1 MLSQSL
7 KETGGVE
14 SNTFKHSVTLPRRVR
29 QCCFQGPQRDDQE
42 TSGVEGD
49 WEDID
54 EKDISEG
61 SKNRSGSTI
70 FETEK
75 PGQTSEPVFSLQSR
89 NKEP

>member
-14 SNTFKHSVTLPRRVR
+14 
-29 QCCFQGPQRDDQE
+29 RDDQE